1 MQRVRGIIQ
10 PSSFSSFKPRAMYRV
25 RFPRLGSLLG
35 LLAILMVTLAPTV
48 SQVLASHHRL
58 SDALETYCSADV
70 ATPVQDGKPAHHA
83 GAHWQVCPY
92 CSLIAH
98 VPTLPGTPVA
108 LAALLA
114 QRYVP
119 VAVAP
124 AEVRGQFVHTAAQPR
139 APPVFS

>member
-1 MQRVRGIIQ
+1 
-10 PSSFSSFKPRAMYRV
+10 MYRV

-58 SDALETYCSADV
+58 SDALQTYCSAEV
-70 ATPVQDGKPAHHA
+70 AAPAQDGKPAHQA
-83 GAHWQVCPY
+83 GAHWRLYPY

-98 VPTLPGTPVA
+98 VPTLPGTPAA
-108 LAALLA
+108 LAAALA
-114 QRYVP
+114 QTHVL

-124 AEVRGQFVHTAAQPR
+124 VEVRHQVVHTVAQSR

>member
-1 MQRVRGIIQ
+1 
-10 PSSFSSFKPRAMYRV
+10 MYRV

-58 SDALETYCSADV
+58 GDALQTYCTADV
-70 ATPVQDGKPAHHA
+70 AVPAQDGKPAHDA
-83 GAHWQVCPY
+83 GAHWQACAY
-92 CSLIAH
+92 CNLVAH
-98 VPTLPGTPVA
+98 IPTLPGTPVA
-108 LAALLA
+108 FAPALP

-119 VAVAP
+119 VAVASI
-124 AEVRGQFVHTAAQPR
+124 EVRGQIVHTVAQPR